1 MNRTFKF
8 SILSP
13 GGKVFEGDAEH
24 VSAPGALGGFGV
36 LPGHAP
42 MIAAVQPGLATV
54 RSGGVEKPF
63 YTGEGVLEVS
73 QSEVV
78 MLVDEA
84 HAVEQASD
92 ARALV
97 AERKKKVA
105 GGTRT

>member
-1 MNRTFKF
+1 MSYRF

-13 GGKVFEGDAEH
+13 GGKAFEGDADY

-42 MIAAVQPGLATV
+42 MIAAVQPGLCTV
-54 RSGGVEKPF
+54 KTAGGEQAF

-73 QSEVV
+73 RAEVV

-84 HAVEQASD
+84 QSLENAGAVKD
-92 ARALV
+92 LL
-97 AERKKKVA
+97 AERARKTSGA
-105 GGTRT
+105 